1 MVGMCG
7 LRLDSQE
14 FSDRLLSTM
23 KNVQFKRVKNQSLP
37 NLYVASKD
45 GVAVGFIYKP
55 TDSVSDR
62 NAWRSYVGIGD
73 SAKFLYHTWD
83 MNDAMEAVKLA
94 VN

>member
-1 MVGMCG
+1 MNNI
-7 LRLDSQE
+7 
-14 FSDRLLSTM
+14 T
-23 KNVQFKRVKNQSLP
+23 FKRVKQQSLP
-37 NLYVASKD
+37 NLYVGKKD
-45 GVAVGFIYKP
+45 GVEVGFIYKP
-55 TDSVSDR
+55 YDTNGDR